1 MSWITNIRRKLNEPL
16 RVVASDPQNFEEKW
30 SFSSSRIQIYS
41 LVLLVFILFGLL
53 FNFLLNFGPFST
65 YNSKNNSSI
74 ERKTLEKQHQ
84 EIEKLTSKIES
95 QENYIKNISNVISG
109 NIAQDSLSSSLPV
122 AQKLIQPKLNVK
134 ATDSEKKLAEKVK
147 DDLRT
152 NYSGS
157 INDKKNITYFSIPL
171 SGNVLQKFDLLTHPA
186 IDIVTSK
193 DMTIK
198 ACLAGTIIYS
208 GFTQKEGFLLIMEH
222 VNGYISVYKNA
233 KIILKKTG
241 AKVQTGDP
249 IAIVGNSGEKINKPH
264 LHFELWYNQSP
275 VNPLNYMSF

>member
-1 MSWITNIRRKLNEPL
+1 MSWITNVRRKLKEQL
-16 RVVASDPQNFEEKW
+16 RVVASNPENFEEKW

-41 LVLLVFILFGLL
+41 LAIVIFIIFGLL
-53 FNFLLNFGPFST
+53 FNFLLNLGPFSS

-109 NIAQDSLSSSLPV
+109 NISQDSLSSLLPD
-122 AQKLIQPKLNVK
+122 AQKLIQPKLNAK

-147 DDLRT
+147 DDMRS
-152 NYSGS
+152 NDSGNE
-157 INDKKNITYFSIPL
+157 NDKKNITYFSTPV
-171 SGNVLQKFDLLTHPA
+171 SGFVLTKFDLLTHPA
-186 IDIVTSK
+186 IDIVTAK
-193 DMTIK
+193 EMTIK

-208 GFTQKEGFLLIMEH
+208 GFTQKEGFLMIIEH
-222 VNGYISVYKNA
+222 VNGYISIYKNA
-233 KIILKKTG
+233 KITLKKIG
-241 AKVQTGDP
+241 AKVQIGDP
-249 IAIVGNSGEKINKPH
+249 VAIVGDTGEKINKPH

-275 VNPLNYMSF
+275 VNPLNYMNF

>member
-1 MSWITNIRRKLNEPL
+1 MSWITNIRRKLKEQL
-16 RVVASDPQNFEEKW
+16 RVVASNPENFEEKW

-41 LVLLVFILFGLL
+41 LAILIFIIFGLL
-53 FNFLLNFGPFST
+53 FNFLINLGPFSG

-109 NIAQDSLSSSLPV
+109 NISQDSLSSLLPD
-122 AQKLIQPKLNVK
+122 AQKLIQPKLNAK

-147 DDLRT
+147 DDMRS
-152 NYSGS
+152 NDSGNE
-157 INDKKNITYFSIPL
+157 NDKKNITYFSTPV
-171 SGNVLQKFDLLTHPA
+171 SGFVLTKFDLLTHPA

-208 GFTQKEGFLLIMEH
+208 GFTQKEGFLMIIEH
-222 VNGYISVYKNA
+222 VNGYISIYKNA
-233 KIILKKTG
+233 KITLKKIG
-241 AKVQTGDP
+241 AKVQIGDP
-249 IAIVGNSGEKINKPH
+249 IAIVGDTGEKINKPH

-275 VNPLNYMSF
+275 VNPLNYMNF